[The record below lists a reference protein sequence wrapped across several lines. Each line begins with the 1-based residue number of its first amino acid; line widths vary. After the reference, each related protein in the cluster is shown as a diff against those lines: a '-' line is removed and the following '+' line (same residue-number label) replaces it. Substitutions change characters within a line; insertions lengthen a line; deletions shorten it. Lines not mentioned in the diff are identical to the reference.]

1 MKRKL
6 NDELISLRMPIA
18 MKQDLEQIAINNEC
32 SISSVVRYAV
42 SNLVKDEQVYNS
54 KQSRTLERM
63 ERFGATK
70 KYMETH

>member
-42 SNLVKDEQVYNS
+42 SNLVKDE
-54 KQSRTLERM
+54 
-63 ERFGATK
+63 
-70 KYMETH
+70 